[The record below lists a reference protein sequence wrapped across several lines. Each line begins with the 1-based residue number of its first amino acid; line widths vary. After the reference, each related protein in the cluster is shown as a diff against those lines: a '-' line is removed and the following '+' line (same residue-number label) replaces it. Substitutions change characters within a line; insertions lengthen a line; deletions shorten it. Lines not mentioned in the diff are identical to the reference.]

1 MKNIL
6 ADYTREQ
13 LEAKLLHMTN
23 FAANRLATE
32 WIELTEPSAAIIRIP
47 EAEQENVQRILDFI
61 VLIWPA
67 WDIVEKTHDGY
78 EIMKPWIEKNHQ
90 QTLLKPCICSG
101 CIDKV
106 ESVN

>member
-1 MKNIL
+1 MKKVL

-32 WIELTEPSAAIIRIP
+32 WIELTEPTATIIRTP

-61 VLIWPA
+61 VLIYPA
-67 WDIVEKTHDGY
+67 FDIVERTHEGY
-78 EIMKPWIEKNHQ
+78 DIMRPWIEKNHQ
-90 QTLLKPCICSG
+90 QTLIKPCICSG
-101 CIDKV
+101 CV
-106 ESVN
+106 EKEESTN